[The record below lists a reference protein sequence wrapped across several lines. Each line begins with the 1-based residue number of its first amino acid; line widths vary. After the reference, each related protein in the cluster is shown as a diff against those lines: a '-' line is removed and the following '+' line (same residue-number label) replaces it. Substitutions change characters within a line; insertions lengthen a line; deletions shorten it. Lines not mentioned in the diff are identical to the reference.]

1 MSLTREEETCGMSN
15 DGDRGEGDDETLTR
29 NRVPYAKI
37 FVGTT
42 LLVFI
47 AFVIADSATANR
59 TGASVSAFLE
69 WIEAN
74 VVAGTFAFMGVYFVA
89 TVFFIP
95 GSVLTL
101 GGGFVFGKALSLGQ
115 GIALA
120 SSAVFIGASLGA
132 IASFLLGR
140 YLLRDW
146 VTQR

>member
-89 TVFFIP
+89 TVLFIP

-101 GGGFVFGKALSLGQ
+101 GGGFVFGKALGLGQ
-115 GIALA
+115 GIVLA